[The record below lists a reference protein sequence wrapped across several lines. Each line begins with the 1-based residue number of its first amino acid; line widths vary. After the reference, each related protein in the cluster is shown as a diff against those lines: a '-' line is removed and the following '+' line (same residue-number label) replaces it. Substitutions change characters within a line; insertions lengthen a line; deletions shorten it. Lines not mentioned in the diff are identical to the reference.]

1 MLGWIQGVNKQEQIP
16 SCFLISSWWLS
27 VLRSSPGWGL
37 SDPWLIRQEDQG
49 WPALGCRLLHCRN
62 FMPCSA
68 CPQSLLKLPS
78 MNSWF
83 LPGQAS
89 RNAAEWPCSL
99 CVTPWAKG
107 TLGSCAGWAY
117 WAVRWCP
124 RRVSKLCVLFSHCQ
138 ESWAFF
144 FFFISSAGKG
154 TIDFCSSILQE
165 PGHASPLPE
174 YSSAWQRI
182 SHYLVSRREN
192 AAHRVIIS
200 AILSASISYS

>member
-27 VLRSSPGWGL
+27 VLRNSPGWGL

-99 CVTPWAKG
+99 CITPWAKG

-144 FFFISSAGKG
+144 FFLYPVLARGQLISAAPSCRSQGMPLLCQNTLLLGKG
-154 TIDFCSSILQE
+154 YLIILC
-165 PGHASPLPE
+165 PE
-174 YSSAWQRI
+174 GKTQHI
-182 SHYLVSRREN
+182 E
-192 AAHRVIIS
+192 
-200 AILSASISYS
+200 

>member
-138 ESWAFF
+138 ESWAFL
-144 FFFISSAGKG
+144 FFFIQCWQGDNWFLQLHPAGARACLSSARILFCLAKDISLSCVQKGKRS
-154 TIDFCSSILQE
+154 T
-165 PGHASPLPE
+165 
-174 YSSAWQRI
+174 
-182 SHYLVSRREN
+182 
-192 AAHRVIIS
+192 
-200 AILSASISYS
+200 